1 MPDNDIPPAR
11 TVEYH
16 PVQTRGPRSRKPLIV
31 AAYVVAVAGII
42 LAQVLVS
49 KAYSTPARAAAA
61 PSPGTRQSAPAR
73 VPGWHAVVGDTGT
86 IAYDVPPGWAV
97 SDIGAGKQLHDGT
110 WQLAMT
116 MLAGPTNDRCTGS
129 GAGTVPQPDTAA
141 QTAQHVA
148 NAVYGPG
155 TVRVDP
161 PRTVTDDGITGQLVT
176 AHVTGCG
183 SAALVDVFALPNPAR
198 HQSVVLIAFSDT
210 VDQHDLD
217 TIVTSVRQL
226 PAH

>member
-1 MPDNDIPPAR
+1 MPDDDIPPAR

-16 PVQTRGPRSRKPLIV
+16 PVQTRAPRSRKPLVV
-31 AAYVVAVAGII
+31 AAYVVAVAGIV
-42 LAQVLVS
+42 LAQILVS
-49 KAYSTPARAAAA
+49 KAYSTPAD
-61 PSPGTRQSAPAR
+61 SQGNRQSAPAR

-116 MLAGPTNDRCTGS
+116 MLAGPANDRCTGS
-129 GAGTVPQPDTAA
+129 GAATVPDPATAA
-141 QTAQHVA
+141 DTAQHVA

-155 TVRVDP
+155 TVRVDA

-176 AHVTGCG
+176 AHATGCG
-183 SAALVDVFALPNPAR
+183 SAALVDVFALPNPAQHR
-198 HQSVVLIAFSDT
+198 SVVLIAFSNT

-226 PAH
+226 SAH